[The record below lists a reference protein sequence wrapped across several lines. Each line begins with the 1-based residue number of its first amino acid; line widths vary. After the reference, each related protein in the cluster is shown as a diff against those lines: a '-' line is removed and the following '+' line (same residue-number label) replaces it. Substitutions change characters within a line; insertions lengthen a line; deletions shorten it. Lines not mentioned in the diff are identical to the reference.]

1 MSKKAR
7 LGTDYGKWS
16 THSIFWALFWI
27 SDILLF
33 CSVIA
38 VHFLPNYLLN
48 PSLNSF
54 HILSSILSIRILFP
68 YYVYT
73 FPILRAGR
81 NLRFLSSFETVC
93 ALYLGGWVSDLSPLP
108 LSSLKHCAL
117 NALSNRERII
127 LTIASLLLIVFQF
140 TPEGMTSVLPTP
152 AHLDC
157 IAALSIRCLS
167 TSEHITRVAARVAFL
182 FLAHFPMRRANHLT
196 TCLISLRSILI
207 FPVL

>member
-1 MSKKAR
+1 MPKKAR

-16 THSIFWALFWI
+16 TRSIFSEVCFWI
-27 SDILLF
+27 SDFLLF
-33 CSVIA
+33 YSAIA

-48 PSLNSF
+48 PSLDSF
-54 HILSSILSIRILFP
+54 HILSSILSIHILFP

-73 FPILRAGR
+73 FPILRAGEIFVFS
-81 NLRFLSSFETVC
+81 LLSRPSVHYTW
-93 ALYLGGWVSDLSPLP
+93 GWVSDLSPLP
-108 LSSLKHCAL
+108 PSSLKHCAL

-140 TPEGMTSVLPTP
+140 TPEGMTSVFPTP

-157 IAALSIRCLS
+157 LAALSIRCLS

-182 FLAHFPMRRANHLT
+182 FLAHFPMRRANH
-196 TCLISLRSILI
+196 
-207 FPVL
+207 F